1 MTRTVAWIAVALAA
15 LAGVVWVAVGPS
27 RREVHVGSKAFTESV
42 TLGELATG
50 LVRDSGVPAEHRQAI
65 GGTRLVWNALLAGEI
80 DIYAEYTGTITQEI
94 LAGQKA
100 GSDEEIRLAL
110 ARHGIGISRPL
121 GFNNTYAIGVPNEL
135 AKRLNLRTISDL
147 RKHPEL
153 RLGFSNE
160 FMDRAD
166 GWPALREA
174 YDLRQTDVRGLDHD
188 LAYRGLAGGAIDA
201 TDLYST
207 DAEIRYYNLT
217 VLEDDR
223 HHFPRYDAV
232 LLYRLD
238 LKDRHPEV
246 VAAVGRLEGKIDETS
261 MIDMNAAV
269 KLDRRGESAVAAD
282 FLQKTLG
289 VRVTVSRENA
299 LGRIGRLTVEHLYLV
314 GVSMLAAIILAVP
327 LGIVAARHPLP
338 GQVILGATGVF
349 QTIPSLALLVFMI
362 PLLGIGTLPAIVA
375 LFLYSLLPIVRNT
388 YTGLHDIAPSI
399 RESAAAMGLPRG
411 ARLRL
416 IELPIASRSILAGIK
431 TSTVINIGTATLGA
445 LIGAGGYGQ
454 AILTGIRLDNTS
466 LILQGAVPAA
476 AMALAV
482 QGLFELFDRVFIPK
496 GLRLKGEVA

>member
-1 MTRTVAWIAVALAA
+1 MIRTMAWVLVAVAA
-15 LAGVVWVAVGPS
+15 LAGVVCLALRHS
-27 RREVHVGSKAFTESV
+27 RGEVRVGSKAFTESV

-50 LVRDSGVPAEHRQAI
+50 LIRDAGVPAEQRRAI

-80 DIYAEYTGTITQEI
+80 DMYGEYTGTIAQEI
-94 LAGQKA
+94 LARHNVRGDA
-100 GSDEEIRLAL
+100 DIRQAL
-110 ARHGIGISRPL
+110 ADRGIGMSAPL
-121 GFNNTYAIGVPNEL
+121 GFNNTYAIGVPSEL
-135 AKRLNLRTISDL
+135 AKRLDLRTISDL
-147 RKHPEL
+147 RKHPRL

-160 FMDRAD
+160 FMDRSD
-166 GWPALREA
+166 GWPALRSA
-174 YDLRQTDVRGLDHD
+174 YNLPQADVRGLDHD
-188 LAYRGLAGGAIDA
+188 LAYRGLASGAIDA

-207 DAEIRYYNLT
+207 DAEIRYYKLT

-238 LKDRHPEV
+238 LKDRHPASVE
-246 VAAVGRLEGKIDETS
+246 AIHRLEGKIDEAS
-261 MIDMNAAV
+261 MVDMNAAV
-269 KLDRRGESAVAAD
+269 KLGRRSESAVAAD
-282 FLQKTLG
+282 FLHTALG
-289 VRVTVSRENA
+289 VRMAVAREDA
-299 LGRIGRLTVEHLYLV
+299 VGRIARLTGEHLYLV
-314 GVSMLAAIILAVP
+314 GVSMLAAIVLAVP

-338 GQVILGATGVF
+338 GQAILGVTGIF

-362 PLLGIGTLPAIVA
+362 PLLGIGALPAIVA

-388 YTGLHDIAPSI
+388 YAGLHDIAPSV
-399 RESAAAMGLPRG
+399 RESAAALGLPPG
-411 ARLRL
+411 ARLWL

-476 AMALAV
+476 AMALAA
-482 QGLFELFDRVFIPK
+482 QGLFELFDRALIPK
-496 GLRLKGEVA
+496 GLRLKGELA